1 MLNYPRK
8 EALEMQIKTTMTE
21 EQRKELIVALL
32 YFVKHSCK
40 EGSKGELNVLP
51 GVVEALLRFAR

>member
-1 MLNYPRK
+1 
-8 EALEMQIKTTMTE
+8 MQIKTTMTE